1 MADKSL
7 RNKAILIKGKKYVL
21 VKDRIIAFNKFYPN
35 GAIKTELV
43 SDVSSERVVVKAQV
57 TPDIKNLDRY
67 FTGYSQAVIGKGLV
81 NQTAALEN
89 AETSAVGRALA
100 MLGIGVIDSVAS
112 VDEMKK
118 AGATKP
124 TPTPVP
130 VKRPNDRERVLD
142 GKKCPYCGATGRY
155 HKPGCPNAEGG
166 QATKQVAKATKW
178 PPSGMKQKLTDK
190 DIDEIGEKIFSN
202 KVTAAQA
209 AKIFA
214 MSKKLGF
221 EAEEWKEKIKTKYK
235 LASFNDLSKDQAS
248 ELISKMVEVH

>member
-57 TPDIKNLDRY
+57 TPDIKNPNRY

-124 TPTPVP
+124 APAPIKQP
-130 VKRPNDRERVLD
+130 ADYERVLA

-155 HKPGCPNAEGG
+155 HKLGCPNAEGG
-166 QATKQVAKATKW
+166 QATKQVAKA
-178 PPSGMKQKLTDK
+178 MKQKLTDK
-190 DIDEIGEKIFSN
+190 DIDAIGEKIFSN

-221 EAEEWKEKIKTKYK
+221 EVEEWKEKIKAKYK